1 MESAP
6 RAVMA
11 AGNVRYDIPVG
22 GAALQQAG
30 VSDTWASP
38 FIWQQDGGPLWHKA
52 RCWHLACKGSC
63 RVDEQGGWGGGWV
76 EVLGGGRRM
85 RNRWQERQVG
95 DISTCL
101 VLRSNEETVCQRE
114 KNALTARKKWQW
126 SQSLILSSLFSFS
139 FSLPFLLLFLL
150 NFLPAISSPFL
161 FPLFF
166 ILFLSFC
173 CYFFVVLLPSL
184 YSFDSV
190 SSSVLFFLFYSFFV
204 FFFVLFSSFIF
215 YRFFSLSLSTHSCL
229 IFSFLLSL
237 TYFIFVSS
245 RLSVL
250 VILLYTPPFFSCPLG
265 F

>member
-63 RVDEQGGWGGGWV
+63 RVDEQGGWGGGWA

-95 DISTCL
+95 DISTRL

-114 KNALTARKKWQW
+114 ETALKARKKWKW
-126 SQSLILSSLFSFS
+126 SQSLILSSLFLVFFFSSFS
-139 FSLPFLLLFLL
+139 SSLLPQFSSCYLFSFPPSSFLH
-150 NFLPAISSPFL
+150 SV
-161 FPLFF
+161 
-166 ILFLSFC
+166 FLSAAN
-173 CYFFVVLLPSL
+173 FFVLLHPSL
-184 YSFDSV
+184 YSFNSV

-204 FFFVLFSSFIF
+204 FFFLLFSSFIF

-237 TYFIFVSS
+237 AYFIFVSS
-245 RLSVL
+245 RFSVL
-250 VILLYTPPFFSCPLG
+250 VILLYTPPFFSCSLG